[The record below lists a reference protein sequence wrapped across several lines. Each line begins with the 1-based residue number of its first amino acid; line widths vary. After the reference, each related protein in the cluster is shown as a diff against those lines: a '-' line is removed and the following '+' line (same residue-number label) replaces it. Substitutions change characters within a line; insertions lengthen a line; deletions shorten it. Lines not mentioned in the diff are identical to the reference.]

1 MADRKTSPPASLS
14 PLLDGDDLR
23 TAFRRRKDA
32 NDYQKVGTDDEGD
45 LIEAGW
51 SLHKRMQSHVWLKK
65 PKSPDSMLEDRVW
78 CLFYRMGYPRL
89 SGSKF
94 RIEYRNNDGTTGH
107 KRIDVFAADDE
118 TAVVVDCR
126 AREVRGRRSFQKDIE
141 DIEGAQRKVSQSIRS
156 HLGKG
161 ANPKIIWIVATS
173 NIIWAERDVERC
185 EASNIRIITEN
196 ELQYF
201 EAFVAHIGTAGR
213 YQFLAEFLEGQEIP
227 NLTNVRVPAA
237 RGRFGSHT
245 YYSFVV
251 SARHLLKIAF
261 VNHQAL
267 NHPDGRPA
275 YQRMINKKRIN
286 DIGLFISTG
295 RLFSPPTFLSILLS
309 LCRFDLISNKDNA
322 DQNIK
327 FGWLYLP
334 SNYKSAWI
342 IDGQHR
348 LYGFSNIPDRYLDT
362 SLFVL
367 AFEKMDTKTEA
378 DLFITINH
386 EQRSVSKSLLVT
398 LQADLKIGSGDPKE
412 AISALGS
419 ALIRSINSDNASPFF
434 RRFEIPGVSPTQS
447 QNLTIAEAVK
457 GLIRSNLLGRVLPK
471 KSKVAG
477 FLSGQTDAETL
488 VRARKIVN
496 GYFRSIMDANP
507 TRWER
512 GRAAYICVNPGVRA
526 HFQLIQEAL
535 QYAADN
541 GIVDPTTEAPEKVV
555 VYLVSFI
562 EPILTLVS
570 SGSDSLIEA
579 KFSRK
584 FGDGGVAEY
593 FYNLCD
599 VITKKHKDLEVRNTR
614 NTKIAR
620 LTLVCSRQMTMWA
633 TCKIASVRLLL
644 IL

>member
-1 MADRKTSPPASLS
+1 MADKKPSTSATLS
-14 PLLDGDDLR
+14 PLLDGDELR

-32 NDYQKVGTDDEGD
+32 NDYQKVGSDDESD
-45 LIEAGW
+45 LTKIGW
-51 SLHKRMQSHVWLKK
+51 SLHKKMQSHVWLKR
-65 PKSPDSMLEDRVW
+65 PKSSDTMLEDRIW

-89 SGSKF
+89 SGPKF
-94 RIEYRNNDGTTGH
+94 RIEYRNNDGSTGH
-107 KRIDVFAADDE
+107 KRIDVLAADDE
-118 TAVVVDCR
+118 TVVVVECR
-126 AREVRGRRSFQKDIE
+126 AREARGKRSLQKDIE
-141 DIEGAQRKVSQSIRS
+141 DIEALQRRLSQAIRT

-161 ANPKIIWIVATS
+161 ANPKIIWILATS
-173 NIIWAERDVERC
+173 NIIWAEKDVERC
-185 EASNIRIITEN
+185 EAANIRAITEN

-201 EAFVAHIGTAGR
+201 EAFVSHIGTAGR

-286 DIGLFISTG
+286 DIGTFIQKG
-295 RLFSPPTFLSILLS
+295 GYFPTNILVNFTEA
-309 LCRFDLISNKDNA
+309 CRFDLISNKDNA

-334 SNYKSAWI
+334 SSYKSAWI

-419 ALIRSINSDNASPFF
+419 ALIRSVNSDSTSPFY
-434 RRFEIPGVSPTQS
+434 RRFEIPGVSPTET

-457 GLIRSNLLGRVLPK
+457 GLTRSNLLGRVLPK

-477 FLSGQTDAETL
+477 FLSGQTDQDTL
-488 VRARKIVN
+488 VRARKIIN
-496 GYFRSIMDANP
+496 GYFRSIMDANAS
-507 TRWER
+507 RWER
-512 GRAAYICVNPGVRA
+512 GRSAYICVNPGIRA
-526 HFQLIQEAL
+526 HFQLIQEVL

-541 GIVDPTTEAPEKVV
+541 KSLDPATETPDKIVTHWWHLLNLCLRSSLMQRIAKWRLSSLESLEKVAWR
-555 VYLVSFI
+555 SIFTI
-562 EPILTLVS
+562 S
-570 SGSDSLIEA
+570 
-579 KFSRK
+579 
-584 FGDGGVAEY
+584 
-593 FYNLCD
+593 
-599 VITKKHKDLEVRNTR
+599 VI
-614 NTKIAR
+614 
-620 LTLVCSRQMTMWA
+620 
-633 TCKIASVRLLL
+633 
-644 IL
+644 